1 MRLRSSFL
9 PFVGKTIAFFIAIS
23 VVWHFVA
30 PTYNS
35 LLAGA
40 ANLLAPAQTV
50 ISSEHNTIYISPG
63 LGSSWAWMYGING
76 LDLQYG
82 LLLIVALIVATP
94 GLRLTQRLKFIPIAF
109 VIMFIIHVVSVL
121 VFANAANSSTPTYVE
136 NNTLVILFCIMGCDL
151 FPVLVWAALSFKYFL
166 PRSGESPLSKIQ
178 STPEIGKLGK

>member
-9 PFVGKTIAFFIAIS
+9 TFVGKTIAFFVAIC
-23 VVWHFVA
+23 VVWYFVA

-40 ANLLAPAQTV
+40 ANQLAPAQTS
-50 ISSEHNTIYISPG
+50 ISSQDNTIYISPQAST
-63 LGSSWAWMYGING
+63 GSVWMYGING

-82 LLLIVALIVATP
+82 LLLIVALIAATP

-109 VIMFIIHVVSVL
+109 VMMFIIHVVSVL
-121 VFANAANSSTPTYVE
+121 VFANAANSSTPALVE

-166 PRSGESPLSKIQ
+166 PRSVKSPLSKIQ
-178 STPEIGKLGK
+178 STPEIGKLGT

>member
-1 MRLRSSFL
+1 MRLLSSFL
-9 PFVGKTIAFFIAIS
+9 PFVGKTIAFFIVICA
-23 VVWHFVA
+23 VWYFVA

-40 ANLLAPAQTV
+40 ANQLAPAQTT
-50 ISSEHNTIYISPG
+50 ISSEHNTIYISPELSAG
-63 LGSSWAWMYGING
+63 WSWMYGING

-82 LLLIVALIVATP
+82 LLLVVALIAATP
-94 GLRLTQRLKFIPIAF
+94 GLRLIQRLKFIPIAF

-121 VFANAANSSTPTYVE
+121 VFANVANSSTPTDVE

-166 PRSGESPLSKIQ
+166 PRSGESPLSKIEA
-178 STPEIGKLGK
+178 TPEMGKPGT